1 MFEGKIP
8 NYSKVIAFTKNH
20 TDDAD
25 EDDDNDGTINPPVR
39 GRNYE
44 LSI

>member
-8 NYSKVIAFTKNH
+8 NDSKVIAFTRNH

-25 EDDDNDGTINPPVR
+25 EDDDDD
-39 GRNYE
+39 
-44 LSI
+44 